1 MKKFLLII
9 TLFAVLLLP
18 LLSEGGYKEET
29 FFAMDTVI
37 TLKVKGNK
45 ELLSEGKEI
54 IEEIHKNY
62 NAFDKNSQVSKLNET
77 GELSEGDTKLFKRA
91 KEFYLATAGAFD
103 PTVKPLTDLWNITAE
118 NPAVP
123 DEKKIKSVL
132 GKVSGDNL
140 VTEDKVYLK
149 NGAQLDLGGIAK
161 GFATDKTVE
170 MLKNSGCKDF
180 VLNLGGNIYA
190 YSEKKPLTVGVQEP
204 FSQRGE
210 LLFTLDV
217 SDSAVV
223 SSGTYERFFE
233 ENGKRYHHI
242 FDPNT
247 GYPAETGISQVT
259 VVGKDC
265 TMCDAFSTAILVGGE
280 KLALI
285 LKEKYD
291 FEYIILSGKNLITSN
306 EIEICNV
313 KEGYVLK

>member
-1 MKKFLLII
+1 MKKTLLII
-9 TLFAVLLLP
+9 TLILVLVSPLLLN
-18 LLSEGGYKEET
+18 GGYKEET

-62 NAFDKNSQVSKLNET
+62 NAFDKKSQVSKLNET
-77 GELSEGDTKLFKRA
+77 GELSEEDTKLFKRA
-91 KEFYLATAGAFD
+91 KEFYLATSGAFD
-103 PTVKPLTDLWNITAE
+103 PTVKPLTDLWNIMAE

-132 GKVSGDNL
+132 EKVSGDNL

-170 MLKNSGCKDF
+170 MLKNAGCKDF

-210 LLFTLDV
+210 LLFTLNI

-259 VVGKDC
+259 VIGKDC

-280 KLALI
+280 KLALK

-306 EIEICNV
+306 EIEIFNL

>member
-1 MKKFLLII
+1 MKKFLYILTVVI
-9 TLFAVLLLP
+9 LLALP
-18 LLSEGGYKEET
+18 LFSSKGYKEET
-29 FFAMDTVI
+29 LFSMDTVI
-37 TLKVKGNK
+37 TLKIDGDKSLLEKAKNK
-45 ELLSEGKEI
+45 INEIHNTYNAYDENSEVSLLNTKKEI
-54 IEEIHKNY
+54 NPENNEIYLK
-62 NAFDKNSQVSKLNET
+62 
-77 GELSEGDTKLFKRA
+77 A
-91 KEFYLATAGAFD
+91 KEFFYATEGLFD
-103 PTVKPLTDLWNITAE
+103 PTVKPLTNLWNINGE
-118 NPAVP
+118 NPKVP
-123 DEKKIKSVL
+123 EDETIAQTLKLVNGENLVIDEKISL
-132 GKVSGDNL
+132 ENNASI
-140 VTEDKVYLK
+140 
-149 NGAQLDLGGIAK
+149 DLGGIAK

-210 LLFTLDV
+210 LLFTLNV

-280 KLALI
+280 KLALK